1 MQAFK
6 TLEGIAAPFPV
17 ANVDTDKI
25 LPAKYLTTTSREGLG
40 KALFAA
46 LRYNVDG
53 TERAD
58 FVLNR
63 EPWRNAKILVAEEN
77 FGCGSSREHAP
88 WALDDFGIRC
98 IIAPSFADIFRNN
111 CFKNGILP
119 IELPRSITD
128 ALMEDASN
136 PATARL
142 SIDLLSQTIR
152 RTNSEEISF
161 SIDAERKSALYDGLD
176 EIAQSLRH
184 SASIEAFE
192 TRCAVLAPWL
202 YVDVE
207 KRLEPALSSTTAVE
221 RIGDT

>member
-1 MQAFK
+1 MQAFRN
-6 TLEGIAAPFPV
+6 LEGIAAPLPI

-25 LPAKYLTTTSREGLG
+25 LPAKYLTTTSRDGLG

-46 LRYNVDG
+46 LRYDVAGN
-53 TERAD
+53 ERAD

-63 EPWRNAKILVAEEN
+63 EPWRDAAILVAEEN

-98 IIAPSFADIFRNN
+98 VIAPSFADIFRNN

-119 IELPRSITD
+119 IELPRSMID

-136 PATARL
+136 PATARF

-152 RTNSEEISF
+152 RTNSEEIGF

-176 EIAQSLRH
+176 EIAQSLCH
-184 SASIEAFE
+184 SASIDAFE
-192 TRCAVLAPWL
+192 ARSAVLAPWL
-202 YVDVE
+202 YVDVAM
-207 KRLEPALSSTTAVE
+207 RLAAALKHSRSET
-221 RIGDT
+221 